1 MCGSKHSNKVK
12 ETAQEVALS
21 EVTQKEWNRFKSVY
35 PPLIDKEVAY
45 FSNLGKADLNRLS
58 GDISGKVSHEYSAL
72 NQKGLSTWAQRGRT
86 PLSYAPHLAQS
97 ARDMAYADTGGI
109 GRAETG
115 INRMKVSG
123 LQNMAGLMRGDAVDS
138 VTGLGDIAE
147 YSVEDAMAKAE
158 RRQARRNDWI
168 ELGTGLAGA
177 GLAAY
182 NNKGTLFG
190 SSKTKKGNIKTH

>member
-1 MCGSKHSNKVK
+1 MCGSKSSNKVK

-58 GDISGKVSHEYSAL
+58 GEVAGEVSHDYSAL
-72 NQKGLSTWAQRGRT
+72 NRKGLSTWTQRGRT

-97 ARDMAYADTGGI
+97 ARDMASAETEGI

-115 INRMKVSG
+115 INRVKVSG

-138 VTGLGDIAE
+138 VTGLGDIAQ
-147 YSVEDAMAKAE
+147 YSVEDAMAKAR

-177 GLAAY
+177 AVGAY
-182 NNKGTLFG
+182 ANRETFFG
-190 SSKTKKGNIKTH
+190 PSKTTTKTR